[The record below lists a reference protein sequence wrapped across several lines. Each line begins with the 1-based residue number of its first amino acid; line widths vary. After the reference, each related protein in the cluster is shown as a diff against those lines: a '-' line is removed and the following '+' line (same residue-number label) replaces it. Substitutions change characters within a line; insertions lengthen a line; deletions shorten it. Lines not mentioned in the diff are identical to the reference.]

1 MLAFVAGRN
10 ALASSGK
17 VYGTVIGIDLG
28 TTYSCVA
35 VYQGGRVDII
45 ANDQGNR
52 ITPSWVGFHGG
63 ERLIGD
69 AAKQA
74 FHAMPSQ
81 TIFDA
86 KRLLGRRLNDISL
99 LEDMRRWPFK
109 VVDNR
114 GRPAVEVQFQGVAKI
129 FTPQEISAMILKKLK
144 ETAEGYLGH
153 PVTHAVITVPAYFN
167 DEQRQATKDAGEI
180 AELNVLRIIN
190 EPTAAAIAYGL
201 DRSSARG
208 SNMIVYD
215 LGGGTFDVSLLR
227 VGDGLFEVLATAGD
241 THLGGEDFDNR
252 VIDYLVDRYQKQ
264 TTVNVTKNQRA
275 MSKLKRE
282 VEKAKRVLSSQF
294 TTTLEVESLEG
305 GNDFSFTLTRA
316 KFEELNLDLFKK
328 TLKPV
333 ARVLGDARL
342 EAKDVNDVSCINMRS
357 INYRLKFRRAPKV
370 VLVGGSTRIP
380 IIRHLLK
387 DFFGGLEPRMGIN
400 PDEAVAYGAAIQGSI
415 LAGENPFDAEMVPYT
430 ELCPHTLGV
439 KTAGGVSSELIPRGT
454 RIPVR
459 KSQVFLTA
467 ADNQRSVF
475 IQVLQG
481 ESTVAA
487 DNDSLGN
494 FTLSGILPA
503 ARGVPQIEVTFE
515 VDINGLL
522 TVTARDKDG
531 GNQESINITSERNQL
546 AKSEI
551 SDMIQES
558 RAFSQADRE
567 ARARSA
573 ALNDFQQ
580 MVATKRS
587 QLGDKYQNTNV
598 YAQLEEHLQWAERS
612 GGLATLAEIR
622 HRVAQLEELQA
633 EPSTTTITEKT
644 WHATMIDDM
653 KPTSTALVPK
663 IPLGHLSPA
672 SHAETPG
679 TSACANPL
687 ILHKDL

>member
-1 MLAFVAGRN
+1 MRAKCLYLVILLAILVFAVRKTTLTG
-10 ALASSGK
+10 SQE
-17 VYGTVIGIDLG
+17 YGTVIGIDLG

-35 VYQGGRVDII
+35 VYRGGRADII

-52 ITPSWVGFHGG
+52 ITPSWVGFNGG

-86 KRLLGRRLNDISL
+86 KRLLGRRFDDVSL
-99 LEDMRRWPFK
+99 LEDIRHWPFK

-114 GRPAVEVQFQGVAKI
+114 GRPAVEVQFQGVGKI
-129 FTPQEISAMILKKLK
+129 FTPQEISAMILRKLK
-144 ETAEGYLGH
+144 ETAEAYLGH
-153 PVTHAVITVPAYFN
+153 PITHAVITVPAYFN

-180 AELNVLRIIN
+180 AELNVLCIIN

-201 DRSSARG
+201 DQTSVRG

-227 VGDGLFEVLATAGD
+227 VGEGLFEVLATAGD

-264 TTVNVTKNQRA
+264 TTVDVTKNQRA

-294 TTTLEVESLEG
+294 TTTLEVESFEG
-305 GNDFSFTLTRA
+305 GNDFSFVLTRA
-316 KFEELNLDLFKK
+316 KFEELNLDLFKQ
-328 TLKPV
+328 TLKPIT
-333 ARVLGDARL
+333 RVLGDARL
-342 EAKDVNDVSCINMRS
+342 GPEDINDVI
-357 INYRLKFRRAPKV
+357 
-370 VLVGGSTRIP
+370 LVGGSTRIP
-380 IIRHLLK
+380 TVRQLLK

-400 PDEAVAYGAAIQGSI
+400 PDEAVAYGAAIQGSM
-415 LAGENPFDAEMVPYT
+415 LAGVNPFDADIVPYT
-430 ELCPHTLGV
+430 ETCPHTLGV
-439 KTAGGVSSELIPRGT
+439 KTAGGISSELIPRNT

-459 KSQVFLTA
+459 KSQIFSTA
-467 ADNQRSVF
+467 ADNQRAVL

-481 ESTVAA
+481 ESTLAEK
-487 DNDSLGN
+487 NDSLGN
-494 FTLSGILPA
+494 FTLTGILPA

-515 VDINGLL
+515 IDIDGLL

-546 AKSEI
+546 AKSDI
-551 SDMIQES
+551 TDMIQEGRS
-558 RAFSQADRE
+558 FSQADQE

-573 ALNDFQQ
+573 ALNNLQQ
-580 MVATKRS
+580 ILAMKRS
-587 QLGDKYQNTNV
+587 QLGNNPHSPAID
-598 YAQLEEHLQWAERS
+598 AQLEEHMHWAERS
-612 GGLATLAEIR
+612 GAFATLAEINR
-622 HRVAQLEELQA
+622 RVTQIEELQQMG
-633 EPSTTTITEKT
+633 PSMAAAVTEQISYA
-644 WHATMIDDM
+644 ATADDV
-653 KPTSTALVPK
+653 KSTSTVGLMSKLPVGNLDP
-663 IPLGHLSPA
+663 HA
-672 SHAETPG
+672 SHARRPEM
-679 TSACANPL
+679 SACANVPL
-687 ILHKDL
+687 NVLVPHEDL